1 MDKTRFLEW
10 LRVNNCRVKEIRE
23 YVIEFYSSKLENRL
37 KRSVTLSYN
46 TRLDIY
52 HVTDDFTGNDLYCG
66 NFDALERLFKLSDI
80 NHIDDA
86 YFDDKEYDKLLYD
99 LHIAYKYGWWYNG
112 KGGGYRKIK
121 TLKCIGNKG

>member
-23 YVIEFYSSKLENRL
+23 YVIEFYNSKLENRL

-52 HVTDDFTGNDLYCG
+52 HVTEDFTGKDLYCG
-66 NFDALERLFKLSDI
+66 NFDDLQRLFNLSDI
-80 NHIDDA
+80 NYIDDA
-86 YFDDKEYDKLLYD
+86 YFDDDEYDKLLYD
-99 LHIAYKYGWWYNG
+99 LHIAYKYGWCNSSK
-112 KGGGYRKIK
+112 KGGDYRKIK
-121 TLKCIGNKG
+121 M